1 MSHYFRNRIL
11 AQKSTVRNILEIFLG
26 FLCSLGSL
34 LWWNISDRGGYAGMV
49 PVGEQDT
56 KASYHYPSPGDE

>member
-11 AQKSTVRNILEIFLG
+11 AQKSTERNLLEIFRV
-26 FLCSLGSL
+26 LCSPGSL